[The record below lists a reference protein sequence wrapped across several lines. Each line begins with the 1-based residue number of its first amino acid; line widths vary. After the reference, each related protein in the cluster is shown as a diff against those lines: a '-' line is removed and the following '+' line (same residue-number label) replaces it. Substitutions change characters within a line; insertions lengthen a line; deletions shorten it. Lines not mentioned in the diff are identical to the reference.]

1 MSVLRTPDERFNNL
15 PDFPF
20 TPNYLQIGGLR
31 IHYIDEGRGEII
43 LCLHGEPTWSF
54 LYRKMIP
61 ILAAKYRVIAMDFVG
76 FGRSDKF
83 ADKKDYSFRMHTET
97 LADFIKAL
105 NLKNITLVVHD
116 WGGLIGLPLACRKPE
131 AFGRLVI
138 LNTGLPTAEDNVSE
152 DRTNAFLA
160 WRQLAETTPDLSIEQ
175 VIRMGTAQG
184 DLIPP
189 EVIAGYEAPF
199 PDITYKAGASIWPL
213 LVPIHPGAPGAAE
226 MRFARD
232 ALSKWQKPALVM
244 FSDGDPITSGG
255 DRSFRKLIP
264 SARKQ
269 PHIVIKNA
277 GHFLQEDKGELIAK
291 HILNFMARTS
301 FC

>member
-15 PDFPF
+15 PGFPF
-20 TPNYLQIGGLR
+20 RPRYLQVGGLR
-31 IHYIDEGRGEII
+31 IHYIDEGSGEII

-83 ADKKDYSFRMHTET
+83 TDKADYSFRMHTEILT
-97 LADFIKAL
+97 DFINAL
-105 NLKNITLVVHD
+105 NLKDVTLVVHD
-116 WGGLIGLPLACRKPE
+116 WGGLIGLPLASRKPE
-131 AFGRLVI
+131 VFDRLVI
-138 LNTGLPTAEDNVSE
+138 MNTGLPTAEDNVSE
-152 DRTNAFLA
+152 ERANAFLA
-160 WRQLAETTPDLSIEQ
+160 WWRFAETTPDLPIGQ
-175 VIRMGTAQG
+175 VMRMGTTQG

-232 ALSKWQKPALVM
+232 ALSKWQKPALVI
-244 FSDGDPITSGG
+244 FSDGDPITRGG
-255 DRSFRKLIP
+255 DKFFRALIP
-264 SARKQ
+264 TARKQ
-269 PHIVIKNA
+269 PQIVIKNA
-277 GHFLQEDKGELIAK
+277 GHFLQEEKGELIAK
-291 HILNFMARTS
+291 HILNFMARTPTG
-301 FC
+301 